1 MRRRKSPLPRHNA
14 AKTRRSYGQSTSMN
28 SYVLALDLE
37 GTLISNAMSQIPRPG
52 LAEFLTRCAELFP
65 RIVMFT
71 TVKEDRF
78 RKIARLLVDE
88 RVAPSWFAEMEY
100 ITWHGETKDL
110 KFVPGVHPST
120 YRWSTTLRSTFIPA
134 RKHSG
139 CKLNTSTTPMAQRIV
154 VLPRCSRYWLSVSF
168 DERWALWRRRSA
180 KFTKA
185 ALRATPPHPL

>member
-1 MRRRKSPLPRHNA
+1 
-14 AKTRRSYGQSTSMN
+14 MN

-110 KFVPGVHPST
+110 NFVPGVHPQHVLLVDDFEK
-120 YRWSTTLRSTFIPA
+120 YVHP
-134 RKHSG
+134 G
-139 CKLNTSTTPMAQRIV
+139 QEAQWLQIEYFDYPYGSEDRGLAKMLGILAERV
-154 VLPRCSRYWLSVSF
+154 VR
-168 DERWALWRRRSA
+168 
-180 KFTKA
+180 
-185 ALRATPPHPL
+185 